1 MKLFNFFIFLF
12 IIFFIVYSH
21 EETSLH
27 CTGKLS
33 LFQVIEC
40 VLDHSPEYK
49 YEKQELSAIAG
60 RRIANAYLFPS
71 NPILSFSQSI
81 RTEPN
86 NSKSYLNGEI
96 LVSQEIYLSAQR
108 RAKIQTSEIEKAA
121 QTAKIEFI
129 RRNTIADTIKASIQY
144 ENSKLVLN
152 ETKELYKISSELY
165 TFIQER
171 VKKGLLAPIDL
182 DLAEAEK
189 IKMFKILQISKR
201 NYSIAK
207 SNLTVMMGIPFE
219 SNLEILDIPETIH
232 VKKFNLEALLK
243 NALHSRPEILLA
255 EKNIQFQ
262 EKKTEVLKLQ
272 RIPNLTISGFVQKD
286 GFNENV
292 IGARASFP
300 LTIWKTNRGEILENQ
315 AQVQKSYSLL
325 EIQTHTIKQ
334 EVIQALSN
342 FQSLEEEIQTYKQQS
357 LERTHDSILALQKA
371 IKMGQMNLKDA
382 LIIQQSLVNF
392 KLSYLDTKRDWLVS
406 GVELLRASGYP
417 ILEIDIEK

>member
-1 MKLFNFFIFLF
+1 MLF
-12 IIFFIVYSH
+12 
-21 EETSLH
+21 T
-27 CTGKLS
+27 
-33 LFQVIEC
+33 
-40 VLDHSPEYK
+40 
-49 YEKQELSAIAG
+49 
-60 RRIANAYLFPS
+60 
-71 NPILSFSQSI
+71 
-81 RTEPN
+81 
-86 NSKSYLNGEI
+86 
-96 LVSQEIYLSAQR
+96 
-108 RAKIQTSEIEKAA
+108 
-121 QTAKIEFI
+121 
-129 RRNTIADTIKASIQY
+129 
-144 ENSKLVLN
+144 
-152 ETKELYKISSELY
+152 
-165 TFIQER
+165 
-171 VKKGLLAPIDL
+171 L
-182 DLAEAEK
+182 DLKFYLQRK
-189 IKMFKILQISKR
+189 IYSFKK
-201 NYSIAK
+201 
-207 SNLTVMMGIPFE
+207 
-219 SNLEILDIPETIH
+219 
-232 VKKFNLEALLK
+232 
-243 NALHSRPEILLA
+243 
-255 EKNIQFQ
+255 
-262 EKKTEVLKLQ
+262 KKTEVLKLQ